1 MKKNLYVMYAIA
13 GLQGMVFYG
22 PVATL
27 YRQAQSITVFQITVI
42 ESVSLLFGILLE
54 VPWGIIADKIGYRKT
69 LICCSVLYWIS
80 KLIFW
85 RATSFPAFLSERLI
99 LSVALAGL
107 SGVDSSIL
115 YLSCQG
121 KDCQKVFGLYHSFG
135 MAGLFLAAGVFSVF
149 LQDNYS
155 LAGLLTVVSYGIA
168 ALFSFATTEVKQTD
182 IEEGKSEPIWKTLQ
196 MIGKDRR
203 LLLFLIAV
211 AFFSETHQIVTVFL
225 NQLQYERC
233 GLERSTIGL
242 LYMAATM
249 LGLLGVYSSSVT
261 KQVGIRGSFLLFCGL
276 AAVSCFTLSLTQN
289 AMLSVGGIFTL
300 RVCNALFQ
308 PLQLEIQNRQ
318 IKTENRA
325 TALSVNSMFV
335 NLIAVGINL
344 VFGALSD
351 WKLSAAFCAG
361 GGMCILSLWL
371 LLLGLRERRR

>member
-54 VPWGIIADKIGYRKT
+54 VPWGIVADKIGYRKT

-121 KDCQKVFGLYHSFG
+121 KDCQKVFGLYHSFS

-168 ALFSFATTEVKQTD
+168 ALLSFVTTEVKQTD
-182 IEEGKSEPIWKTLQ
+182 MEERKSEPIWKTLQ
-196 MIGKDRR
+196 LIGKDRR

-225 NQLQYERC
+225 NQL
-233 GLERSTIGL
+233 RSGAFHDWSA
-242 LYMAATM
+242 LY
-249 LGLLGVYSSSVT
+249 
-261 KQVGIRGSFLLFCGL
+261 GSDYVRIARRLLLFCHQTGGNTWFFFAL
-276 AAVSCFTLSLTQN
+276 LWFGSC
-289 AMLSVGGIFTL
+289 
-300 RVCNALFQ
+300 
-308 PLQLEIQNRQ
+308 
-318 IKTENRA
+318 
-325 TALSVNSMFV
+325 
-335 NLIAVGINL
+335 
-344 VFGALSD
+344 
-351 WKLSAAFCAG
+351 
-361 GGMCILSLWL
+361 L
-371 LLLGLRERRR
+371 LLYTFVDTECHAVRGWDFHPTGLQCAFSAVPVRNPE